1 MRERKPAKGSQNDTR
16 TRIINAAIELFN
28 DYGFDETTI
37 PMICEKAK
45 VSKTTLHYYFPR
57 KQDIFLDMQN
67 NFEELYADNFTASS
81 SRRLSASRSGRS
93 STSCA
98 RVIFSTVRVFP
109 SSTSSADSKSIL
121 SVILLRIFITRKC

>member
-67 NFEELYADNFTASS
+67 NFEELYADNFY
-81 SRRLSASRSGRS
+81 R
-93 STSCA
+93 
-98 RVIFSTVRVFP
+98 FF
-109 SSTSSADSKSIL
+109 K
-121 SVILLRIFITRKC
+121 

>member
-45 VSKTTLHYYFPR
+45 VSK
-57 KQDIFLDMQN
+57 
-67 NFEELYADNFTASS
+67 
-81 SRRLSASRSGRS
+81 LSL
-93 STSCA
+93 
-98 RVIFSTVRVFP
+98 IH
-109 SSTSSADSKSIL
+109 I
-121 SVILLRIFITRKC
+121 